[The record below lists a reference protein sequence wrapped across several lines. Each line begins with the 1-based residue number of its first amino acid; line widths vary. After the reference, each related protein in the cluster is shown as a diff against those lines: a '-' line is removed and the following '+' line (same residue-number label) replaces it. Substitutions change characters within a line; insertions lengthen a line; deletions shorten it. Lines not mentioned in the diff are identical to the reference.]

1 MSLKNSE
8 EDEAGYAVLGRLGNP
23 PCFLLIETFLNVSE
37 QDAFKQQLKISKCL
51 GARGCCCVHATI
63 KRGQV
68 SIS

>member
-1 MSLKNSE
+1 MSKFKYIE
-8 EDEAGYAVLGRLGNP
+8 KDEQDYAMLGRLGNQ
-23 PCFLLIETFLNVSE
+23 PCFLSIETFLNVSE

-68 SIS
+68 